1 MKSLVA
7 VITAL
12 SLSFANA
19 GEPPVEEKTHENN
32 SKQDTL
38 KISEVNFPFMGG
50 GLYFDLPPN
59 RISDDDPSYRNYVI
73 RTKNGLAYGLIS
85 EENIIYGIFIRD
97 AKLDDFYPSP
107 KRVAR
112 SIMEGFGD
120 SLFVTKIV
128 PRRETDF
135 DEFLENY

>member
-1 MKSLVA
+1 MKSLVTVLA
-7 VITAL
+7 AL

-19 GEPPVEEKTHENN
+19 SELAIEEKIDEDN

-38 KISEVNFPFMGG
+38 KISEVNFPYIGS

-59 RISDDDPSYRNYVI
+59 RVSDEDSSYRNYVM
-73 RTKNGLAYGLIS
+73 RTKNGLVYGLIS
-85 EENIIYGIFIRD
+85 TDNIIYGIFIRS
-97 AKLDDFYPSP
+97 AKLDDFFPSP

-120 SLFVTKIV
+120 SLFVTKVV